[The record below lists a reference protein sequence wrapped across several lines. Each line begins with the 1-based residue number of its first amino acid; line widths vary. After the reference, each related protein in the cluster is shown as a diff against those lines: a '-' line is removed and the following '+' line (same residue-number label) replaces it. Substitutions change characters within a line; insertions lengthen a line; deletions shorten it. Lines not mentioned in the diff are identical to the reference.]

1 MSELQANGNSTNP
14 AGAPLASSD
23 AANAANA
30 AVDTAAPPVPTLLLV
45 DDEPGVISSLKR
57 LLRPL
62 KYEVLSANSGAAA
75 LTLLESAHVDV
86 IVSDMRMPN
95 MDGAE
100 FLSRSRSLAPDT
112 IRILLTG
119 YSEVDA
125 VVRAVNEGHVYHY
138 LHKPWDDQDLLL
150 TIQRALEQL
159 GLQRKAER
167 LTALLQE
174 QNEKLSC
181 FNQEL
186 EREVHARTE
195 EIRQTVM
202 FLEGA
207 QHDLKSNFLTMV
219 KVCANMVEMRCGLP
233 GHSARIGETARQL
246 GAALGLS
253 DYACNELLMAGLLH
267 GIGKLFLPDALLK
280 TPVAK
285 LQPHEAK
292 LYQLHPLHGQM
303 ALTPVSQLSAV
314 QTMIRHQYERYD
326 GRGTP
331 DGLVGGLIPLGARV
345 LALAR
350 DAEDLRIGVIAP
362 QKMND
367 AQIISTVRAQT
378 GIRYDPAIA
387 EKYIELLTKHAELTP
402 EGVPD
407 RVDASHLKEGMKLAD
422 DLRTSGGT
430 LLMTKG
436 KVLSAEQVTQIRRF
450 EIHEGEPF
458 VILVERAAEARKAEA
473 A

>member
-1 MSELQANGNSTNP
+1 MSDLQATGNSTSP
-14 AGAPLASSD
+14 ADPRVESSNGGSSPL
-23 AANAANA
+23 
-30 AVDTAAPPVPTLLLV
+30 PTLLLV

-62 KYEVLSANSGAAA
+62 KYEVLSANSGAEA

-86 IVSDMRMPN
+86 IISDMRMPN

-100 FLSRSRSLAPDT
+100 FLSRSRTVAPDT

-119 YSEVDA
+119 YSEVEA

-150 TIQRALEQL
+150 TVKRALEQL
-159 GLQRKAER
+159 ALQRKAER

-174 QNEKLSC
+174 QNEKLSS
-181 FNQEL
+181 FNMEL

-207 QHDLKSNFLTMV
+207 EHDLKSNFLTMV

-233 GHSARIGETARQL
+233 GHSARIGETARQI
-246 GAALGLS
+246 GASLGLS

-285 LQPHEAK
+285 LQPQEAK

-303 ALTPVSQLSAV
+303 ALSPVSQLSAV

-378 GIRYDPAIA
+378 GIRYDPTIA
-387 EKYIELLTKHAELTP
+387 EKYIDLLTQHAELTP

-407 RVDASHLKEGMKLAD
+407 RVDASQLKEGMKLAD
-422 DLRTSGGT
+422 DLRTARGT

-458 VILVERAAEARKAEA
+458 VILVEHAADARKAQA

>member
-1 MSELQANGNSTNP
+1 MSELQATDKVPDESE
-14 AGAPLASSD
+14 ALA
-23 AANAANA
+23 AAQESLKAA
-30 AVDTAAPPVPTLLLV
+30 VPTLLLV
-45 DDEPGVISSLKR
+45 DDEPGVISSLRR

-62 KYEVLSANSGAAA
+62 KYEVLAANGGAEA
-75 LTLLESAHVDV
+75 LQLLESAHVDV
-86 IVSDMRMPN
+86 IISDMRMPN

-100 FLSRSRSLAPDT
+100 FLSRSRAIAPDT

-119 YSEVDA
+119 YSEVEA

-159 GLQRKAER
+159 SLQREAER
-167 LTALLQE
+167 LSRLLQQ
-174 QNEKLSC
+174 QNEKLAS
-181 FNQEL
+181 FNMAL

-207 QHDLKSNFLTMV
+207 QQDLKSNFLTMV

-233 GHSARIGETARQL
+233 GHSARIGELARQL
-246 GAALGLS
+246 GAALGMS

-280 TPVAK
+280 TPIARMS
-285 LQPHEAK
+285 PHDAK
-292 LYQLHPLHGQM
+292 LYHLHPLQCQM
-303 ALTPVSQLSAV
+303 ALSPVSQLGAV
-314 QTMIRHQYERYD
+314 QAMIRHQYERFD

-331 DGLVGGLIPLGARV
+331 DGLFGESIPLGSRI

-350 DAEDLRIGVIAP
+350 DVEDLRIGAIAP
-362 QKMND
+362 QKMSD
-367 AQIISTVRAQT
+367 AQILSTVRAQS
-378 GIRYDPAIA
+378 GIRYDPVVS
-387 EKYIELLTKHAELTP
+387 EKYIDLVNRHAELTP
-402 EGVPD
+402 EGLPE
-407 RVDASHLKEGMKLAD
+407 RLDASHLKEGMKLAE
-422 DLRTSGGT
+422 DLRTSRGT

-436 KVLSAEQVTQIRRF
+436 KILSADQVVQIRRF
-450 EIHEGEPF
+450 EIHEEEQF
-458 VILVERAAEARKAEA
+458 VILVDRSAADPARTQPA
-473 A
+473 